1 MDSHLDGI
9 YSFYLNSIFC
19 NSFRNGVWNFFF
31 SFSSFFLKKITPYS
45 FAGISL
51 RRFGMARTFWD
62 EWAHCG
68 DFGFVIAG
76 ELCLVKVVSRVGS

>member
-1 MDSHLDGI
+1 MEFL
-9 YSFYLNSIFC
+9 FLL
-19 NSFRNGVWNFFF
+19 FFI
-31 SFSSFFLKKITPYS
+31 FLKKITPYS
-45 FAGISL
+45 FAGMSL

>member
-1 MDSHLDGI
+1 MEFL
-9 YSFYLNSIFC
+9 FLL
-19 NSFRNGVWNFFF
+19 FFI
-31 SFSSFFLKKITPYS
+31 FLKKITPYS
-45 FAGISL
+45 FAGMSL

-76 ELCLVKVVSRVGS
+76 ELCLA